1 MSSPRSP
8 AAGMALVALG
18 AIGFGLMPL
27 FARTAYADGLSAL
40 SLLSWRFAFAF
51 ACLLPF
57 LPKLLAAKTD
67 TLVAVLAGA
76 GYMGINLFY
85 FLALE
90 RLTVALTVLILFTY
104 PLFTILIGWLG
115 FREKLT
121 WQNAAAAVIVLL
133 AAILILAPTGLYKS
147 ESGDAVDPV
156 GLGMAFVPPAAYAL
170 FVHIAAKRLSRM
182 TIPVRLGGV
191 FLGGL
196 IAMVVLGLI
205 MEGRIAA
212 PASAAGW
219 GAAIAL
225 ALLSTVFAL
234 GLLLYGAPIAGA
246 ERTAVAG
253 ASELVT
259 ALIVGALA
267 YNESLSATTLIGAT
281 MIIGAILLAAR
292 GETKQADTK

>member
-1 MSSPRSP
+1 
-8 AAGMALVALG
+8 MALVALG

-40 SLLSWRFAFAF
+40 SLLSWRFAIAF

-57 LPKLLAAKTD
+57 LPRLLAAKSD
-67 TLVAVLAGA
+67 TAIAVLAGA

-121 WQNAAAAVIVLL
+121 WQNAAAAIMVLL
-133 AAILILAPTGLYKS
+133 AAILILAPAGF
-147 ESGDAVDPV
+147 GDQVDPV
-156 GLGMAFVPPAAYAL
+156 GVGMAFVPPAAYAL
-170 FVHIAAKRLSRM
+170 FVHIAAKRLSKM

-196 IAMVVLGLI
+196 MAMVALGLI
-205 MEGRIAA
+205 MEGGIAA

-246 ERTAVAG
+246 ERSAVAG
-253 ASELVT
+253 ATELVT

-267 YNESLSATTLIGAT
+267 YGEKLDATTLAGA
-281 MIIGAILLAAR
+281 MLIIGAILLAAQSAH
-292 GETKQADTK
+292 KPSDLK

>member
-1 MSSPRSP
+1 MSSRSP

-40 SLLSWRFAFAF
+40 SLLSWRFAIAF

-57 LPKLLAAKTD
+57 LPRLLAAKAD
-67 TLVAVLAGA
+67 MLVAVLAGA

-147 ESGDAVDPV
+147 QSGNTVDPV

-170 FVHIAAKRLSRM
+170 FVHIAARRLSRM

-196 IAMVVLGLI
+196 IAMVGLGLI
-205 MEGRIAA
+205 LEGHIAA

-219 GAAIAL
+219 GSAIAL

-259 ALIVGALA
+259 ALVVGAVA
-267 YNESLSATTLIGAT
+267 YGERLEATTLAGAA

-292 GETKQADTK
+292 GDKEQADFK

>member
-1 MSSPRSP
+1 
-8 AAGMALVALG
+8 MALVAFG

-40 SLLSWRFAFAF
+40 SLLSWRFGIASL
-51 ACLLPF
+51 CLLPF
-57 LPKLLAAKTD
+57 LPRLIAAKRD
-67 TLVAVLAGA
+67 TLIAIAAGG

-85 FLALE
+85 FLALQ
-90 RLTVALTVLILFTY
+90 RLSVGLTVLILFTY

-121 WQNAAAAVIVLL
+121 WQNAVAAGLVLV
-133 AAILILAPTGLYKS
+133 AAILILAPAGFGAQIDLI
-147 ESGDAVDPV
+147 GI
-156 GLGMAFVPPAAYAL
+156 GMAFVPPAAYAL
-170 FVHIAAKRLSRM
+170 FVHIAAKRLSAM

-196 IAMVVLGLI
+196 IAMVLLGLLL
-205 MEGRIAA
+205 EGRIAM

-234 GLLLYGAPIAGA
+234 GLLLLGAPIAGA
-246 ERTAVAG
+246 ERAAVAG

-259 ALIVGALA
+259 ALLVGAIAFGERLTG
-267 YNESLSATTLIGAT
+267 TTLAGAVL
-281 MIIGAILLAAR
+281 ILAAILLAAR
-292 GETKQADTK
+292 GGRASAVASSQV

>member
-1 MSSPRSP
+1 
-8 AAGMALVALG
+8 MALVAFG

-40 SLLSWRFAFAF
+40 SLLSWRFAIATL
-51 ACLLPF
+51 CLLPF
-57 LPKLLAAKTD
+57 AKQLLAAKRD
-67 TLVAVLAGA
+67 TLIAIAVGA

-85 FLALE
+85 FLALQ

-115 FREKLT
+115 FRERLT
-121 WQNAAAAVIVLL
+121 WQNAVAAGLVLV
-133 AAILILAPTGLYKS
+133 AAILILAPAGFGT
-147 ESGDAVDPV
+147 AIDPV
-156 GLGMAFVPPAAYAL
+156 GLAMAFVPPAAYAL
-170 FVHIAAKRLSRM
+170 FVHIAAKRLSSM

-196 IAMVVLGLI
+196 IAMVLLGLLL
-205 MEGRIAA
+205 EGRIAM
-212 PASAAGW
+212 PVSPSGW

-234 GLLLYGAPIAGA
+234 GLLLFGAPIAGA

-259 ALIVGALA
+259 ALLVGALA
-267 YNESLSATTLIGAT
+267 YGERLEPVTLAGAGL
-281 MIIGAILLAAR
+281 ILAAILLAAR
-292 GETKQADTK
+292 GERVPPTDK

>member
-1 MSSPRSP
+1 MSTRSP
-8 AAGMALVALG
+8 ATGMALVALG

-40 SLLSWRFAFAF
+40 SLLSWRFGFAF

-57 LPKLLAAKTD
+57 LPRLLAAKTD
-67 TLVAVLAGA
+67 TLIAVLAGA

-121 WQNAAAAVIVLL
+121 WQNAAAAIIVLL

-147 ESGDAVDPV
+147 ESGEAVDPV

-170 FVHIAAKRLSRM
+170 FVHIAAKRLSSM

-267 YNESLSATTLIGAT
+267 YGEQLEPTTLVGAA
-281 MIIGAILLAAR
+281 MIVGAILLAAR
-292 GETKQADTK
+292 RGANRAEAK

>member
-1 MSSPRSP
+1 
-8 AAGMALVALG
+8 MALVALG

-40 SLLSWRFAFAF
+40 SLLTWRFAIAF

-57 LPKLLAAKTD
+57 LPRLLAAKTD

-104 PLFTILIGWLG
+104 PLFTILIGWLA

-121 WQNAAAAVIVLL
+121 WQNAAAALLVLL
-133 AAILILAPTGLYKS
+133 AAILILAPAGF
-147 ESGDAVDPV
+147 GDKVDPV

-182 TIPVRLGGV
+182 AIPVRLGGV

-196 IAMVVLGLI
+196 IAMVGLGLI
-205 MEGRIAA
+205 MEGHIAA
-212 PASAAGW
+212 PASAASW

-234 GLLLYGAPIAGA
+234 GLLLYGAPLAGA

-259 ALIVGALA
+259 ALVVGAVA
-267 YNESLSATTLIGAT
+267 YGESLDATTLAGAA
-281 MIIGAILLAAR
+281 MIVCAILLAAR
-292 GETKQADTK
+292 SNKEQVDSK

>member
-18 AIGFGLMPL
+18 AVGFGLMPL

-57 LPKLLAAKTD
+57 LPRLLAAKRD

-115 FREKLT
+115 FRERLT
-121 WQNAAAAVIVLL
+121 WPNALAAVLVLL
-133 AAILILAPTGLYKS
+133 AAILILAPAGFGDSIDMTGI
-147 ESGDAVDPV
+147 A
-156 GLGMAFVPPAAYAL
+156 MAFVPPAAYAL
-170 FVHIAAKRLSRM
+170 FVHIAAKRLSRVA
-182 TIPVRLGGV
+182 IPVRLGGV

-196 IAMVVLGLI
+196 IAMLVLGII
-205 MEGRIAA
+205 MDGGITM
-212 PASAAGW
+212 PTSMAGW
-219 GAAIAL
+219 SATVAL
-225 ALLSTVFAL
+225 ALLSTGFAL
-234 GLLLYGAPIAGA
+234 GLL
-246 ERTAVAG
+246 R
-253 ASELVT
+253 
-259 ALIVGALA
+259 
-267 YNESLSATTLIGAT
+267 
-281 MIIGAILLAAR
+281 
-292 GETKQADTK
+292 

>member
-1 MSSPRSP
+1 MSTRSP
-8 AAGMALVALG
+8 TTGMALVALG

-40 SLLSWRFAFAF
+40 SLLSWRFGFAF

-57 LPKLLAAKTD
+57 LPRLLAAKTD
-67 TLVAVLAGA
+67 TLIAVLAGA

-121 WQNAAAAVIVLL
+121 WQNAAAAIIVLL

-147 ESGDAVDPV
+147 ESVEAVDPV

-170 FVHIAAKRLSRM
+170 FVHIAAKRLSSM

-267 YNESLSATTLIGAT
+267 YGEQLKPTTLVGAA

-292 GETKQADTK
+292 SGANRAEAK

>member
-1 MSSPRSP
+1 MMPRSP

-40 SLLSWRFAFAF
+40 SLLSWRFAIAF

-57 LPKLLAAKTD
+57 LPRLLAAKSD
-67 TLVAVLAGA
+67 TAIAVLAGA

-121 WQNAAAAVIVLL
+121 WQNAAAAIMVLL
-133 AAILILAPTGLYKS
+133 AAILILAPAGF
-147 ESGDAVDPV
+147 GDQVDPV
-156 GLGMAFVPPAAYAL
+156 GVGMAFVPPAAYAL
-170 FVHIAAKRLSRM
+170 FVHIAAKRLSKM

-196 IAMVVLGLI
+196 MAMVALGLI
-205 MEGRIAA
+205 MEGGIAA

-246 ERTAVAG
+246 ERSAVAG
-253 ASELVT
+253 ATELVT

-267 YNESLSATTLIGAT
+267 YGEKLDATTLAGA
-281 MIIGAILLAAR
+281 MLIIGAILLAAQSAH
-292 GETKQADTK
+292 KPSDLK

>member
-1 MSSPRSP
+1 
-8 AAGMALVALG
+8 MALVALG

-40 SLLSWRFAFAF
+40 SLLSWRFAIAF
-51 ACLLPF
+51 ACVLPF
-57 LPKLLAAKTD
+57 LPRLLAAKAD
-67 TLVAVLAGA
+67 MLVAVLAGA

-121 WQNAAAAVIVLL
+121 WQNAAAALIVLL
-133 AAILILAPTGLYKS
+133 AAILILAPTGF
-147 ESGDAVDPV
+147 GDAVDPV

-170 FVHIAAKRLSRM
+170 FVHIAARRLSSM
-182 TIPVRLGGV
+182 AIPVRLGGV

-196 IAMVVLGLI
+196 IAMVGLGLI
-205 MEGRIAA
+205 LEGHIAA

-219 GAAIAL
+219 TAAIAL

-259 ALIVGALA
+259 ALVVGAVA
-267 YNESLSATTLIGAT
+267 YGERLGATTLAGAA

-292 GETKQADTK
+292 GNKEQADFK